1 MKNFKP
7 KVFYTQVR
15 EELSK
20 VNWPEKEATLRTSF
34 VVLAVVAII
43 TAYLGAVDAVVSR
56 LAAAIIG

>member
-20 VNWPEKEATLRTSF
+20 VNWPEKEATLRTSL